1 MQFRYHTKKYNGPAF
16 MPGSDGSFLRSFIYA
31 ARIFF
36 TCLVCFYCI
45 AGKTQDLEPRIYA
58 NLPKNMNAV
67 AFVYGYAKGNVVA
80 DPSLPIADF
89 KITSH
94 NLGVGYVRTFGI
106 ANKLSRV
113 QLSLPYTDMAG
124 QLKIN
129 GHDTSGARSGFSDM
143 RVRIGMNLWGSP
155 AMDKK
160 DFRRYQQ
167 KTIVGVS
174 LVTSVPIG
182 LYYSDKRINLGSHRW
197 AFKPEVGVSRRF
209 KRFYTEAYAGVWLYT
224 NNNKYLVDK
233 VQEQRPVFSIQGHV
247 CYYFKNQ
254 MWVGVNG
261 NWFNG
266 GETTVNGVA
275 AGDLKDNWRVG
286 AIWAVPLA
294 KSHSI
299 KLQLHTGA
307 FTASGL
313 DYNIVA
319 ISYQYI
325 FF

>member
-1 MQFRYHTKKYNGPAF
+1 MDLQYPQKAYNGTASILCGKRF
-16 MPGSDGSFLRSFIYA
+16 FLRAIISA
-31 ARIFF
+31 AKLFLMSVV
-36 TCLVCFYCI
+36 CLYSI
-45 AGKTQDLEPRIYA
+45 PGKAQDLEPRIYA
-58 NLPKNMNAV
+58 NLPKSMNAL
-67 AFVYGYAKGNVVA
+67 AFVYGYASGNVVT
-80 DPSLPIADF
+80 DPALPIADF

-106 ANKLSRV
+106 ANKLSRIQV
-113 QLSLPYTDMAG
+113 TLPYTDMAG
-124 QLKIN
+124 KLKIN
-129 GHDTSGARSGFSDM
+129 GRDTTGARSGFGDM
-143 RVRIGMNLWGSP
+143 RVRFGINLLGSP

-174 LVTSVPIG
+174 LVTSVPVG
-182 LYYSDKRINLGSHRW
+182 LYYSDKRINLGTHRW
-197 AFKPEVGVSRRF
+197 AFKPEAGISRRF
-209 KRFYTEAYAGVWLYT
+209 KRFYAEGYVGVWLYT

-233 VQEQRPVFSIQGHV
+233 VQEQKPVFSVQGHV

-254 MWVGVNG
+254 MWIGING

-266 GETTVNGVA
+266 GQTTVNKVA

-286 AIWAVPLA
+286 AIWAVPFA
-294 KSHSI
+294 KYHSI
-299 KLQLHTGA
+299 KLQAHTGA

-319 ISYQYI
+319 ISYQYV

>member
-1 MQFRYHTKKYNGPAF
+1 MYLLYQTRKYNGMALVS
-16 MPGSDGSFLRSFIYA
+16 GSKGSPLRSFIHPA
-31 ARIFF
+31 KSFF
-36 TCLVCFYCI
+36 LCVMCFYCI

-58 NLPKNMNAV
+58 NLPKRMNAI
-67 AFVYGYAKGNVVA
+67 AFVYGYANGNVVT

-94 NLGVGYVRTFGI
+94 NLGIGYVRTFGI
-106 ANKLSRV
+106 ANKLSRIQV
-113 QLSLPYTDMAG
+113 TLPYTDITG
-124 QLKIN
+124 NLKIN
-129 GHDTSGARSGFSDM
+129 GRDTSGARSGFGDM
-143 RVRIGMNLWGSP
+143 RVRFGINLLGSP

-160 DFRRYQQ
+160 DFRRYEQ
-167 KTIVGVS
+167 KTLVGVS
-174 LVTSVPIG
+174 LVTSVPVG

-209 KRFYTEAYAGVWLYT
+209 KRFYTEGYAGVWLYT
-224 NNNKYLVDK
+224 NNNKYLIDK
-233 VQEQRPVFSIQGHV
+233 VQEQKPVFSIQGHI

-254 MWVGVNG
+254 MWIGING

-266 GETTVNGVA
+266 GQTTVNKVS

-286 AIWAVPLA
+286 AIWAVPFA
-294 KSHSI
+294 RSHSI